1 VVLLAGALYLVIG
14 RAFPAP
20 IVHVRAWRFAAWL
33 VSGIVFAA
41 HIWYEHVRLRHAPAI
56 TARHAAT
63 GVAIGAFAL
72 AAAGMVRTLAVESA
86 IRPRWFLALV
96 AWPLVTAL
104 PAFLVAI
111 VTATVLRRLRP
122 SPP

>member
-1 VVLLAGALYLVIG
+1 MKGLSISQRMNA
-14 RAFPAP
+14 
-20 IVHVRAWRFAAWL
+20 VH
-33 VSGIVFAA
+33 
-41 HIWYEHVRLRHAPAI
+41 
-56 TARHAAT
+56 AT
-63 GVAIGAFAL
+63 GQLHNFVTGARWHGESAHGAFAL